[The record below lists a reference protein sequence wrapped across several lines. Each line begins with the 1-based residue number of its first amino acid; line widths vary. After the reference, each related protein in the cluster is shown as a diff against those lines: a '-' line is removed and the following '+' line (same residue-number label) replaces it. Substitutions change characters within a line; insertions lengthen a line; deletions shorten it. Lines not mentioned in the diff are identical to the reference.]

1 MTIPLQFR
9 AGDTVQ
15 WRNLPTADALGTPI
29 TAADGWSL
37 ATYFRSQATG
47 AGGVTVAATA
57 AGQAWESTLS
67 ASASLAMTVGAWYW
81 QTRATKG
88 AEAHTIGT
96 GTSQVLAALS
106 YSGSAAI
113 YDGRTQSQIDL
124 EAVQAAI
131 RAVLAGGA
139 VKRYTIGSRQLEK
152 FSLAELIDLES
163 RLKARVAR
171 EQAAERVANGLGNPG
186 STFVRFV

>member
-96 GTSQVLAALS
+96 GTSRVMAALS
-106 YSGSAAI
+106 YSGSAAS

-124 EAVQAAI
+124 ESVQTAI

-139 VKRYTIGSRQLEK
+139 VKRYTIGTRQLEK

-163 RLKARVAR
+163 RLKARVSR
-171 EQAAERVANGLGNPG
+171 EQAAEQMANGLGNPG

>member
-9 AGDTVQ
+9 AGDTLQ
-15 WRNLPTADALGTPI
+15 WRNLPTADALGNAI
-29 TAADGWSL
+29 TAADGWGL

-47 AGGVTVAATA
+47 AGGVTVTATA

-81 QTRATKG
+81 QTRASKG

-96 GTSQVLAALS
+96 GTSKVLAAMS
-106 YSGSAAI
+106 YSGSAASF
-113 YDGRTQSQIDL
+113 DGRTQSQIDL

-139 VKRYTIGSRQLEK
+139 VRRYMIGGRQLER

-163 RLKARVAR
+163 RLKARVSR

>member
-15 WRNLPTADALGTPI
+15 WRNLPTADALGNPI

-47 AGGVTVAATA
+47 AGGVTVAATTV
-57 AGQAWESTLS
+57 GQAWESTLS

-81 QTRATKG
+81 QTRASKG
-88 AEAHTIGT
+88 SEAHTLAS
-96 GTSQVLAALS
+96 GTSKVLAAMS
-106 YSGSAAI
+106 YSGSAASF
-113 YDGRTQSQIDL
+113 DGRTQSQIDL

-139 VKRYTIGSRQLEK
+139 VRRYMIGGRQLER

-163 RLKARVAR
+163 RLKARVSR
-171 EQAAERVANGLGNPG
+171 ELAAERVANGLGNPG

>member
-67 ASASLAMTVGAWYW
+67 ASASLAMSVGTWYW